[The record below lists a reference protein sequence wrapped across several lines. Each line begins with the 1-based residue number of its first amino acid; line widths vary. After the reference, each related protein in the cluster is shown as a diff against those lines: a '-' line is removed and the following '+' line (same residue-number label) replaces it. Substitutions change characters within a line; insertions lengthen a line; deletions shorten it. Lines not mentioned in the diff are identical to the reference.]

1 MNHDLFLMLLLAHLI
16 GDFYCQTDKT
26 CADKRRR
33 KWRSP
38 HLYFHSVVIGVL
50 SFVAVWKIEFLPW
63 MLMLI
68 ASHLLIDGIKSGREN
83 KLEHFLLD
91 QALHLA
97 VIVIIAMI
105 CTCQIGWMQTINLN
119 IGAINLPVFIT
130 ALLLCL
136 KPANLLVR
144 CVLEKYHILEEEPL
158 QEEPMSVGALIGS
171 LERSL
176 FLLFVVMG
184 QYGAVGFILAAKSI
198 IRYKEGST
206 RKTEYVLAGT
216 LMSLGIAVATGVL
229 VRLLSP
235 LFL

>member
-1 MNHDLFLMLLLAHLI
+1 MNHELFLILVLAHLV
-16 GDFYCQTDKT
+16 GDFYCQTDQT

-38 HLYFHSVVIGVL
+38 HLYLHSVVIGVF
-50 SFVAVWKIEFLPW
+50 SFAAVWEIAFLPW
-63 MLMLI
+63 MFVLI
-68 ASHLLIDGIKSGREN
+68 ASHLLIDGIKAGRDK
-83 KLEHFLLD
+83 KLETSLLD
-91 QALHLA
+91 QAMHLA
-97 VIVIIAMI
+97 VIVIIAMV
-105 CTCQIGWMQTINLN
+105 CTCQIGWMQTVNLN
-119 IGAINLPVFIT
+119 IGAINLPVFVT

-136 KPANLLVR
+136 KPANLLVKR
-144 CVLEKYHILEEEPL
+144 VLEKYHILEEEPL
-158 QEEPMSVGALIGS
+158 EKEPMNVGALIGS

-184 QYGAVGFILAAKSI
+184 QYSAVGFILAAKSI

-216 LMSLGIAVATGVL
+216 LMSLGIAVAAGVL